1 MSRNFNRAF
10 RKIFHLLLLTG
21 IFALTESEQIFA
33 DEALIQVK
41 AEVDKSV
48 ITIGDRLHY
57 ILTIAHDKNLY
68 IQQPGP
74 GANLG
79 MFEIKDYT
87 IHDPIQQQEMI
98 TQQFDYEISVFDTG
112 HFVIPPF
119 PVAFAESDTS
129 REYQIIQSEPLEI
142 FVKSVLTAEDREI
155 KDIKPP
161 QRVPFNYKK
170 WLQFSALVVI
180 ILAIIVFLLYWW
192 RFRKKGVGLFRKE
205 IIRPAHEVALE
216 QLALLKEKWREMLI
230 AGEHKF
236 LFTQISEILRKYL
249 ENRFFIKALEETT
262 SEISISMNEI
272 NIENEQMTSALV
284 ILEFSDLVKFA
295 KYLPGEIEVENQLK
309 ELEDFILK
317 SKLVFEKVE
326 QKEEANQSKES
337 VPTELASESTKQT
350 DHYANNNEIGKI

>member
-1 MSRNFNRAF
+1 MG
-10 RKIFHLLLLTG
+10 LLTA
-21 IFALTESEQIFA
+21 IFILSESRYILA

-57 ILTIAHDKNLY
+57 ILTIEHDKKLY

-112 HFVIPPF
+112 RFVIPPF

-129 REYQIIQSEPLEI
+129 RDYQIIQSEPLEI
-142 FVKSVLTAEDREI
+142 FVKSVLTAEDKEI

-161 QRVPFNYKK
+161 QSIPINYKK
-170 WLQFSALVVI
+170 WLKFLALVVL
-180 ILAIIVFLLYWW
+180 ILMAIVFLLYWW
-192 RFRKKGVGLFRKE
+192 RFRKKGLGLFRKE
-205 IIRPAHEVALE
+205 TIRPAHEVALE
-216 QLALLKEKWREMLI
+216 ELYALRDRWREMLSR
-230 AGEHKF
+230 GEHKL
-236 LFTQISEILRKYL
+236 LFTQISEILRKYF
-249 ENRFFIKALEETT
+249 ENRYFIKALEETT
-262 SEISISMNEI
+262 SEISDSLDEV
-272 NIENEQMTSALV
+272 NIEKEHKNAALS

-295 KYLPGEIEVENQLK
+295 KYLPHEIEVENQLK

-317 SKLVFEKVE
+317 TRLVFEAVE
-326 QKEEANQSKES
+326 EKEETSQITNQ
-337 VPTELASESTKQT
+337 VQTALVSESPK
-350 DHYANNNEIGKI
+350 